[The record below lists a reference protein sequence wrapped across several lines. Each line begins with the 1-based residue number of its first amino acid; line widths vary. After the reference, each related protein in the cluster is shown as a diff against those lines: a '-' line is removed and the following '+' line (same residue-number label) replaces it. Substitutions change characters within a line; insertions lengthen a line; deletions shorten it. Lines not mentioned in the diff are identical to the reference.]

1 MNLTNENLDLFSIT
15 FYKVLFPSCYDIQ
28 AFSSSFSSW
37 IRYHKLDNHLVESC
51 RGLKRSLVDD
61 AVGILIDF
69 DEHLEGMVANDVHC
83 DDEGMES
90 GEEGDESNSDG
101 EEIRFDDE
109 IVEEDGSGGV
119 GVMI

>member
-1 MNLTNENLDLFSIT
+1 
-15 FYKVLFPSCYDIQ
+15 
-28 AFSSSFSSW
+28 
-37 IRYHKLDNHLVESC
+37 
-51 RGLKRSLVDD
+51 
-61 AVGILIDF
+61 
-69 DEHLEGMVANDVHC
+69 MVANIVHC

-109 IVEEDGSGGV
+109 IVEEDGSDGV